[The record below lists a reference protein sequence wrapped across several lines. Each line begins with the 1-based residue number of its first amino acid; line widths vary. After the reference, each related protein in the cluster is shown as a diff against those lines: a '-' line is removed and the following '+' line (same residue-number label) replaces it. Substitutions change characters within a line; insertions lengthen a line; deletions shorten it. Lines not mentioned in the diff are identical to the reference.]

1 LLINEAL
8 KEFIFDCEIRKI
20 SPRTLKGYR
29 NNNLRF
35 FNYVEHEF
43 SITELEEFS
52 HLHIKKYFRFNSILL
67 GQALHT
73 NNYKLNNTMIYFI
86 GKHYPFQFMLY
97 NINTNIHLVGV
108 VI

>member
-1 LLINEAL
+1 MLINEAL

-43 SITELEEFS
+43 RIAELEEFS
-52 HLHIKKYFRFNSILL
+52 HLHIKKYFRFLIDKGLTESYANGILKCMR
-67 GQALHT
+67 A
-73 NNYKLNNTMIYFI
+73 F
-86 GKHYPFQFMLY
+86 LY
-97 NINTNIHLVGV
+97 TVLMRSM
-108 VI
+108 